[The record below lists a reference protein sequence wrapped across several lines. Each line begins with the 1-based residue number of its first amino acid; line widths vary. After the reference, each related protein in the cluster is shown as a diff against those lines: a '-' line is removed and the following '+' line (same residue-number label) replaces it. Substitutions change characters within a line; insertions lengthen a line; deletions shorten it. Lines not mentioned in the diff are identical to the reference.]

1 MGGMEMKLGRLVL
14 QSRTREKKRDDERR
28 RDDVSMGATKRKTL
42 W

>member
-1 MGGMEMKLGRLVL
+1 MKLGRLVL

-28 RDDVSMGATKRKTL
+28 RDGVSMGATKRKTL